1 MNNIS
6 LLGRLVRDPDYYVSE
21 KEDGSNVCRFT
32 LAVNRNKEEADF
44 ISCVAFGQQA
54 DAVAD
59 YCVKGDRLGVSGRLR
74 TGSYEK
80 EGETI
85 YTTDVVCIQVDLVET
100 KKESEDKRKA
110 EEKKDSKKSS
120 SGSRR
125 R

>member
-1 MNNIS
+1 MNNVS
-6 LLGRLVRDPDYYVSE
+6 LLGRLARDPDYYVSE

-32 LAVNRNKEEADF
+32 LAVNRNKDEADF

-80 EGETI
+80 EDETI

-120 SGSRR
+120 TASRR

>member
-1 MNNIS
+1 MNNVS
-6 LLGRLVRDPDYYVSE
+6 LLGRLARDPDYYVSE

-32 LAVNRNKEEADF
+32 LAVNRNRDEADF

-100 KKESEDKRKA
+100 KKESEDKRKT

-120 SGSRR
+120 SASRR

>member
-1 MNNIS
+1 MNSVS
-6 LLGRLVRDPDYYVSE
+6 LLGRLAMDPDYYVSE

-59 YCVKGDRLGVSGRLR
+59 YCVKGDRLGLSGRLR

-80 EGETI
+80 DGETI
-85 YTTDVVCIQVDLVET
+85 YSTDVVAIQIDLVET
-100 KKESEDKRKA
+100 KKESEEKRKA
-110 EEKKDSKKSS
+110 EEKSSKKSS

>member
-1 MNNIS
+1 MNNVS
-6 LLGRLVRDPDYYVSE
+6 LLGRLARDPDYYVSE

-32 LAVNRNKEEADF
+32 LAVNRNKDEADF

-85 YTTDVVCIQVDLVET
+85 YTTDVVCIQADLVET
-100 KKESEDKRKA
+100 KKESENKRKA

-120 SGSRR
+120 SASRR

>member
-1 MNNIS
+1 MNNVS
-6 LLGRLVRDPDYYVSE
+6 LLGRLARDPDYYVSE
-21 KEDGSNVCRFT
+21 KEEGSNVCRFT
-32 LAVNRNKEEADF
+32 LAVNRNKDEADF

-110 EEKKDSKKSS
+110 EEKKDSKKSPS
-120 SGSRR
+120 PSRR

>member
-1 MNNIS
+1 MNNVS
-6 LLGRLVRDPDYYVSE
+6 LLGRLARDPDYYVSE

-32 LAVNRNKEEADF
+32 LAVNRNKDEADF
-44 ISCVAFGQQA
+44 ISCVAFGLQA

-120 SGSRR
+120 SASRR

>member
-1 MNNIS
+1 MNNVS
-6 LLGRLVRDPDYYVSE
+6 LLGRLARDPDYYVSE

-32 LAVNRNKEEADF
+32 LAVNRNKDEADF

-120 SGSRR
+120 SASRR

>member
-1 MNNIS
+1 MNNVS
-6 LLGRLVRDPDYYVSE
+6 LLGRLARDPDYYVSE
-21 KEDGSNVCRFT
+21 QEDGSNVCRFT
-32 LAVNRNKEEADF
+32 LAVNRNKDEADF
-44 ISCVAFGQQA
+44 ISCVAFGQPA

-120 SGSRR
+120 SASRR

>member
-1 MNNIS
+1 MNNVS
-6 LLGRLVRDPDYYVSE
+6 LLGRLARDPDYYVSE

-32 LAVNRNKEEADF
+32 LAVNRNKDEADF

-120 SGSRR
+120 TASRR

>member
-1 MNNIS
+1 MNNVS
-6 LLGRLVRDPDYYVSE
+6 LLGRLARDPDYYVSE

-32 LAVNRNKEEADF
+32 LAVNRNKDEADF
-44 ISCVAFGQQA
+44 ISCVAFGLQA

-100 KKESEDKRKA
+100 KKESEAKRKA
-110 EEKKDSKKSS
+110 EEKKSPSA
-120 SGSRR
+120 SRR